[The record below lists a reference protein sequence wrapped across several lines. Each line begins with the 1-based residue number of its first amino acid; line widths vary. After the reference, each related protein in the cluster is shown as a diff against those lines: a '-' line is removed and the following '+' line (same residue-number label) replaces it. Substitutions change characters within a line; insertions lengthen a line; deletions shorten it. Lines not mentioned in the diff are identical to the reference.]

1 MRRLEATWL
10 DQIRRRGDRVRGVP
24 VLVACSGG
32 GDSVALLAFLH
43 AIRAN
48 LGLELAVAHA
58 DHGLRPESEADAA
71 FVRELCRCLDLDL
84 VEARLDVTGHAQ
96 CEGLG
101 LETAARELRWAWLRA
116 EAASLGAPVVATGHT
131 LEDHTETVFLR
142 LARGGGLGALTP
154 LPARQGLR
162 WSPLIEARRADLRAY
177 LGQLGLPW
185 REDATNA
192 EDFTARNRWR
202 KLLASLRA
210 EAPALD
216 RHLWETHR
224 QASELL
230 EARDAWLAETQG
242 IRWGLDPDGLWL
254 EGPFTEPELRR
265 VMEAAARAAGW
276 HREAA
281 TLRRLAAWACLR
293 MQRRN
298 RREAL
303 WGGWRIWPEGPRWRM
318 APEPGP
324 APEHPRSSGT
334 GCSG

>member
-10 DQIRRRGDRVRGVP
+10 DQLRRRGDAVRGMP

-43 AIRAN
+43 AVRAS
-48 LGLELAVAHA
+48 LDLELTVAHA

-71 FVRELCRCLDLDL
+71 FVRNLCRCLDLDL
-84 VEARLDVTGHAQ
+84 VEASLDVTGHAQ
-96 CEGLG
+96 REGLG
-101 LETAARELRWAWLRA
+101 LETAARELRWAWFRT

-154 LPARQGLR
+154 LPPRQGQR
-162 WSPLIEARRADLRAY
+162 WSPLVEARRADLRAY

-192 EDFTARNRWR
+192 EDFTPRNRWR
-202 KLLASLRA
+202 KLLEALRT

-216 RHLWETHR
+216 EHLWETHR

-230 EARDAWLAETQG
+230 DLRNAWLAETRG
-242 IRWGLDPDGLWL
+242 IRWDLEVGGLWL

-265 VMEAAARAAGW
+265 VLEAAARTAGW

-281 TLRRLAAWACLR
+281 GLRRFAAWVHLR
-293 MQRRN
+293 MRRRN
-298 RREAL
+298 RREAR
-303 WGGWRIWPEGPRWRM
+303 WGGWRIWPEGSRWWL
-318 APEPGP
+318 APGSPMGGE
-324 APEHPRSSGT
+324 SSIDPVG
-334 GCSG
+334 

>member
-10 DQIRRRGDRVRGVP
+10 DQIRRRGDGVRGVP

-43 AIRAN
+43 TVRAS
-48 LGLELAVAHA
+48 LDLELAVAHA

-96 CEGLG
+96 REGLG
-101 LETAARELRWAWLRA
+101 LETAARELRWAWLRT
-116 EAASLGAPVVATGHT
+116 EAASLGAPLVATGHT

-154 LPARQGLR
+154 LPARQEIR

-177 LGQLGLPW
+177 LTQRGLPW
-185 REDATNA
+185 REDATNT

-202 KLLASLRA
+202 KLLEGLRT

-216 RHLWETHR
+216 AHLWETHR

-230 EARDAWLAETQG
+230 DLRDAWLMETQG
-242 IRWGLDPDGLWL
+242 TRWGLDSDGLWL
-254 EGPFTEPELRR
+254 EGPFAEPELRR
-265 VMEAAARAAGW
+265 VLEAAARAAGW

-281 TLRRLAAWACLR
+281 TLRRLAAWACQR

-298 RREAL
+298 RCEAC
-303 WGGWRIWPEGPRWRM
+303 WGGWRIRPEGSRWRV
-318 APEPGP
+318 AHGSPVGADPSIG
-324 APEHPRSSGT
+324 RVN
-334 GCSG
+334 